1 MSTDAAG
8 YPQAVARRLERIEA
22 LTDSALGHLTV
33 EDLLS
38 ELLDRVLEIL
48 SAETAAVLLL
58 DGPHHLVARA
68 ARGLE
73 EEVRQGTR
81 VPVGRGFAGT
91 IAAESRSLV
100 LDRVDETTVWNPILW
115 EKGIRSML
123 GVPLLSAGGVI
134 GVLHVGSLSARTFS
148 PEDVQLL
155 QVVADRIAG
164 ATHAEL
170 LHAEHD
176 AAQALQRSLLP
187 SELPGCP
194 ELEFAARYVP
204 AEHGLGG
211 DWYDVFT
218 LPSQEVWAVSGDVQ
232 GHGFR
237 SAVVMGRLRST
248 IRAYAIDGREPDE
261 AVAMTDRKL
270 QHFEPEEMA
279 TVLCVAFAPPFH
291 TARLSCAGHPPPVLA
306 TPGAPSVFVDVD
318 RTPPLGAAKNVL
330 RSLQTADVSEGAVLF
345 MYTDGLIERRGE
357 SLELGLDRVR
367 NAVDP
372 DHPEVVCHRVMSRLI
387 GTTTP
392 QDDIAVLAIR
402 RSIDQTNEPR
412 GMPT

>member
-1 MSTDAAG
+1 VSADAAD
-8 YPQAVARRLERIEA
+8 QLAVSHRLEQIEA
-22 LTDSALGHLTV
+22 LTDSALAHLSV
-33 EDLLS
+33 EELLS

-48 SAETAAVLLL
+48 SVDTAAVLLMN
-58 DGPHHLVARA
+58 GPRDLVARA

-73 EEVRQGTR
+73 EEVHQGIR

-91 IAAESRSLV
+91 IAAERRPVV
-100 LDRVDETTVWNPILW
+100 LDRVDETTGWNPILW
-115 EKGIRSML
+115 EKGIRSMV
-123 GVPLLSAGGVI
+123 GVPLLSAGRVI
-134 GVLHVGSLSARTFS
+134 GVLHVGTLTERTFS
-148 PEDVQLL
+148 SDDVQLL
-155 QVVADRIAG
+155 QVVADRVAG
-164 ATHAEL
+164 AAHAEL
-170 LHAEHD
+170 SHAEH
-176 AAQALQRSLLP
+176 AGAQALQRSLLP
-187 SELPGCP
+187 SELPSCP
-194 ELEFAARYVP
+194 GLEFAARYVP

-232 GHGFR
+232 GHGFG

-261 AVAMTDRKL
+261 AVALADRKL

-306 TPGAPSVFVDVD
+306 TPGAPNVFVDVD
-318 RTPPLGAAKNVL
+318 LTPPLGAAKGVL
-330 RSLQTADVSEGAVLF
+330 RSLQTADLAEGAVLF

-367 NAVDP
+367 NAVHP
-372 DHPEVVCHRVMSRLI
+372 DHPEAVCHRVMSRLI
-387 GTTTP
+387 GTTSP
-392 QDDIAVLAIR
+392 EDDIAVLAIR
-402 RSIDQTNEPR
+402 RSIGQVNEPR
-412 GMPT
+412 GIPT